1 MSVFSQIS
9 SAEEDRETEGRGGQ
23 GMGGGGEGEGEG
35 EEGGLNKRRLA
46 LNLIRIEPAESC
58 TLREMNCEE

>member
-23 GMGGGGEGEGEG
+23 GMAGWRGRGKGGGV
-35 EEGGLNKRRLA
+35 NKRRLA
-46 LNLIRIEPAESC
+46 LNLIRIEPAESR